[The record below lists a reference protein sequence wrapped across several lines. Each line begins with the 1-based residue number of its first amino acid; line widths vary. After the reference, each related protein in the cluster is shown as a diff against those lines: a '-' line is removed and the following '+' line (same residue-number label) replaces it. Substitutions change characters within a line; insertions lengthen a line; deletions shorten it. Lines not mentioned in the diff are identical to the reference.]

1 MIRFRR
7 VIGAVAFAIVGY
19 QIGLALAHD
28 NSPAPTTTGAA
39 PAELHAAF
47 SHAGYT
53 NGMPHPLLLKIDYSV
68 SGPSGQSERP
78 PLNIALVLD
87 RSGSMAEMRKLPFT
101 LEAAREVIQNM
112 SERDVLSIVAFSNKA
127 VVLSP
132 AGRVVNKAFLLHRLE
147 EVAPGGYTDISAGL
161 LEGIAQIDS
170 QYADGQVQHVFVLT
184 DGIANR
190 GITAPEGLSK
200 VVAKAH
206 ARGIG
211 VSTFGCGTEFNEKR
225 LAEMANAGGGR
236 YTYVKEPEQIP
247 TAFVE
252 ELHGLLQVAAQNATI
267 DVNVGGGQITKI
279 YGQLIQGP
287 VASYK
292 FDIGNLRAG
301 ERGTI
306 VMEVTPAR
314 FEDGTVVESE
324 LRFSCD
330 NPQAASRFMQIIKT
344 HASFA
349 AKGDAAQLGENDE
362 VILYGNVL
370 GALEQA
376 EQAAKGLDAERARQ
390 AHASFE
396 QLYEQAHQS
405 ALAANDQELLND
417 TFLLKHFME
426 ELAAAEKETL
436 LHNHKAVRA
445 KLTKQGHYEEYLLKH
460 HRLPPAHD

>member
-1 MIRFRR
+1 
-7 VIGAVAFAIVGY
+7 
-19 QIGLALAHD
+19 
-28 NSPAPTTTGAA
+28 
-39 PAELHAAF
+39 
-47 SHAGYT
+47 
-53 NGMPHPLLLKIDYSV
+53 MPRPLLLKLDYKVIATS
-68 SGPSGQSERP
+68 PQPERP

-112 SERDVLSIVAFSNKA
+112 SERDVLSVVAFSNKT

-132 AGRVVNKAFLLHRLE
+132 AGRVVNKAFLLHRLD
-147 EVAPGGYTDISAGL
+147 EVSPSGYTDISAGL

-170 QYADGQVQHVFVLT
+170 QRAEGQVQHVFVLT

-190 GITAPEGLSK
+190 GVTTAEGLSK
-200 VVAKAH
+200 LAAKAH

-252 ELHGLLQVAAQNATI
+252 ELHGLLQVAAQNTTI
-267 DVNVGGGQITKI
+267 DANITGGQITKI
-279 YGQLIQGP
+279 YGQSIEGP

-301 ERGTI
+301 ERGSI

-314 FEDGTVVESE
+314 FETGVVVESE

-330 NPQAASRFMQIIKT
+330 NPQAASRFVQIVKT
-344 HASFA
+344 KA
-349 AKGDAAQLGENDE
+349 AFTAKADAAQLGENAD
-362 VILYGNVL
+362 VMLYGNVL

-376 EQAAKGLDAERARQ
+376 ELAAKGLDLERARQ
-390 AHASFE
+390 AHASFD
-396 QLYEQAHQS
+396 QLYEQAHQR
-405 ALAANDQELLND
+405 ALATNDQELLND

-426 ELAAAEKETL
+426 ELAEAEKQHL
-436 LHNHKAVRA
+436 LHSHKEAQR
-445 KLTKQGHYEEYLLKH
+445 KLTKESHYHEYLLRH
-460 HRLPPAHD
+460 HRPGELHK